1 MSLATDAG
9 PNLYAALIALIQMLG
24 TAFAVYIGYLGT
36 RNTLNRTDNKL
47 DTKLDKVHETVNGNL
62 SRAQE
67 RAEKYAKILRDNGI
81 DPDKEI

>member
-1 MSLATDAG
+1 MTFLAADAG
-9 PNLYAALIALIQMLG
+9 PNAFDVLIALIQMLG
-24 TAFAVYIGYLGT
+24 TAFAVYVGYLGT
-36 RNTLNRTDNKL
+36 RNRLSGT

-67 RAEKYAKILRDNGI
+67 RAEKYAKLLRENGI